1 MDWQWTPSAV
11 VLLTTCGLSLGLAN
25 VLFTRRKIRGVSVL
39 AVLMAML
46 GYYTLVSTFEAGA
59 VDLSWKILF
68 SKLEYV
74 ATGTIP
80 ILFFL
85 FALRFTGHSA
95 WLSRRRA
102 FALLVLPIAA
112 ISLAATNEL
121 HGWIWSGFTP
131 GPPGLN
137 MVIYNHGPAFY
148 VVIFAIYVY
157 MLAGSAL
164 LVRFAIR
171 SPTVQRRQSI
181 MVLLAA
187 AVPLICGILYAAGIT
202 PIPGLNLAPLSFA
215 ASGAVLGVGVVPLGL
230 FRLLPAARERLIEGM
245 VDAILVIDAHRRIVD
260 VNPSARII
268 FELPQSIIGADAA
281 SLLDCWPQIESA
293 LNPDRETHVDATL
306 SKDPAFYADIQ
317 LVPLRTAPSK
327 LPGYLIVARDITKRR
342 LAQNALEDA
351 NERLT
356 EQLREIERLQAELRE
371 RAIRDPLTGL
381 YNRRHLD
388 EMFPRILERASM
400 DGLPV
405 SAILIDLDHFK
416 NVNDRYGHR
425 VGDALL
431 EEIGR
436 TLAERTRAED
446 IACRYG
452 GEEFALILPHASLAV
467 AIERTESLRAA
478 LRNLHVEGIA
488 ADEPPTLSAGIAVYP
503 EHGTSQDALLRA
515 ADRALYRAK
524 ADGRDC
530 IRPAFKA
537 SEPST

>member
-25 VLFTRRKIRGVSVL
+25 VLFCRRKIRGVSTL
-39 AVLMAML
+39 AALMAMI

-59 VDLSWKILF
+59 VDLSWKIVF

-102 FALLVLPIAA
+102 SALLILPIVA

-121 HGWIWSGFTP
+121 HGWIWAGFDP
-131 GPPGLN
+131 GPVGLN

-164 LVRFAIR
+164 LVRFAMR
-171 SPTVQRRQSI
+171 SPAVQRRQSI

-187 AVPLICGILYAAGIT
+187 AVPLACGVLYAAGIT

-215 ASGAVLGVGVVPLGL
+215 ASGTILGVGVVPLGL

-245 VDAILVIDAHRRIVD
+245 LDGILLIDAHRRIVD
-260 VNPSARII
+260 VNPSAHAI
-268 FELPQSIIGADAA
+268 FGLPQSIIGSDAG
-281 SLLDCWPQIESA
+281 SLLGCWPQIESG
-293 LNPDRETHVDATL
+293 LNPDRETHVDVML

-405 SAILIDLDHFK
+405 SAILIDLDRFK

-436 TLAERTRAED
+436 ALAERTRPED

-452 GEEFALILPHASLAV
+452 GEEFALILPHAPLDV

-478 LRNLHVEGIA
+478 LRNLHVEGLA
-488 ADEPPTLSAGIAVYP
+488 GDEPPTLSAGIAVYP
-503 EHGTSQDALLRA
+503 DHGISQDALFRA

-530 IRPAFKA
+530 IRTAFKA
-537 SEPST
+537 SKPSA